1 MADPDRLVLYA
12 ALVATSGGALLVGT
26 RVLGL
31 RCRDAGRAAARVLEA
46 IGVAVVFFVANLV
59 AGIAFVIGL
68 RLAGVYVSVYA
79 MDDLVLALVSAG
91 QAFVFHAWTA
101 WRAERSDR

>member
-1 MADPDRLVLYA
+1 MDPDRLVLYA
-12 ALVATSGGALLVGT
+12 ALVATTGGALLVGT
-26 RVLGL
+26 RGLGL
-31 RCRDAGRAAARVLEA
+31 RWRDAGRAAGRVLEA
-46 IGVAVVFFVANLV
+46 IGLAVVFFVANLV

-91 QAFVFHAWTA
+91 QALVFHAWSG
-101 WRAERSDR
+101 WSMSRSDR